1 MENNANEMSSAVLKE
16 ALAGLPVGDLYY
28 YDSVGSTNDI
38 AMELSAGDAPDM
50 TIVTAGAQVAGR
62 GRMQRVWVTQPGS
75 SLPMTILIRPTETE
89 RANLNLFSPYV
100 GLAVHEALRE
110 DYGIESEI
118 KWPNDVL
125 LHRRKIS
132 GILCEM
138 QWGGEELRG
147 LVLGIGVNLLHGSVP
162 EIRDITYPASCVE
175 DETGTAIPRPK
186 WIRSF
191 IKQLIRVRPMIGRPE
206 FFDLW
211 ESCLAYKD
219 ERVTLT
225 KTGGEPIP
233 YTVRGIDREGCLLAE
248 TASGTVEKFIAGEIS
263 LRAAAASRQ

>member
-1 MENNANEMSSAVLKE
+1 MEQNANELNSAVLKD

-28 YDSVGSTNDI
+28 YDTIGSTNDAAI
-38 AMELSAGDAPDM
+38 ELTAGDAPDM
-50 TIVTAGAQVAGR
+50 TVVTAGAQLAGR

-110 DYGIESEI
+110 DYGIASEI

-125 LHRRKIS
+125 LNRRKIS

-138 QWGGEELRG
+138 RWSGDELRG
-147 LVLGIGVNLLHGSVP
+147 LVLGIGMNLLHGSVP
-162 EIRDITYPASCVE
+162 AIRDINYPASCVE
-175 DETGTAIPRPK
+175 DETGVAIPRPR

-191 IKQLIRVRPMIGRPE
+191 IRQLIRLRPLIGKAE
-206 FFDLW
+206 FFKRW
-211 ESCLAYKD
+211 ESHMAYKD
-219 ERVTLT
+219 ERVSLIR
-225 KTGGEPIP
+225 TGGDPLP
-233 YTVRGIDREGCLLAE
+233 YIVRGIDSEGCLLAE
-248 TASGTVEKFIAGEIS
+248 NMSGEIEKFIAGEIS
-263 LRAAAASRQ
+263 LRKA